1 MPTIYAINLR
11 KYDWN
16 DLNSFMFGTKGATN
30 SNIALSLPSFLKKM
44 GMMDLDEKEL
54 ALETA
59 TYNYLKINNYYN
71 EDNTIN

>member
-1 MPTIYAINLR
+1 
-11 KYDWN
+11 
-16 DLNSFMFGTKGATN
+16 MFGTKGATN
-30 SNIALSLPSFLKKM
+30 SNITLSLPSFLKKM

-54 ALETA
+54 ALATA